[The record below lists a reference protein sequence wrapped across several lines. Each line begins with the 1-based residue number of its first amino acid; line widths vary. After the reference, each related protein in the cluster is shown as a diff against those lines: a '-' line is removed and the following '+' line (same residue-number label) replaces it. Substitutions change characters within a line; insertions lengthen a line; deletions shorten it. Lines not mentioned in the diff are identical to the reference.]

1 MSAASPLSKDP
12 VGLARSLAPF
22 REFVATTTRVV
33 EQQQS
38 ESHCVEAVRV
48 ALERL
53 ISNDEWLP
61 DSAAQPHPDHYQ
73 QYLLHCDPLERFSV
87 VSFVWGPGQRTPVHD
102 HMVWGLIG
110 MLRGAETGQ
119 NFKRDQNGRLIPEG
133 EPLTMSPGDIEMV
146 SPSTGDI
153 HQVANAYDDRTSI
166 SIHVYG
172 GNIGA
177 VARHVFDLESGAIKP
192 FVSGYSSQQ
201 IPNFWDLSHIVREGL
216 SKELM

>member
-1 MSAASPLSKDP
+1 MNTAVDP
-12 VGLARSLAPF
+12 IQQSRSLAPL
-22 REFVATTTRVV
+22 REFLATTTRIVG
-33 EQQQS
+33 QDLS
-38 ESHCVEAVRV
+38 EPQRVEAVRS
-48 ALERL
+48 ALARL
-53 ISNDEWLP
+53 IADDAWLP
-61 DSAAQPHPDHYQ
+61 DAAAQPHPEHYQ

-119 NFKRDQNGRLIPEG
+119 SFKRDPNGQLVPDG
-133 EPLTMSPGDIEMV
+133 PPATLSPGDIEMV

-153 HQVANAYDDRTSI
+153 HQVSNAYDDRTSI

-177 VARHVFDLESGAIKP
+177 IARHVFDLESGAIKP
-192 FVSGYSSQQ
+192 FVSGYSSPHV
-201 IPNFWDLSHIVREGL
+201 PNLWDMSHIVRASLQQEAA
-216 SKELM
+216 